1 MPGHAALRAV
11 TTPTPLRKQVV
22 ERLREAIIEGHLKP
36 GERLRERELCELL
49 GVSRTSLR
57 EGLVELEAEGL
68 INNVPNRGPVV
79 AMVSI
84 KAAEEIY
91 QLRAVLE
98 GLAARLFA
106 KHATD
111 AQLQELAQA
120 TAGLAEI
127 YRNFSA
133 SPFLKAKSRFYD
145 ILLTGANNQ
154 LVAQVL
160 RGINAR
166 VSQLRITSLS
176 DPSRLEVSI
185 KEIYRILD
193 AVSARDEEAAWRAS
207 TEHVANAAEAA
218 LAILRKQQKHDMS

>member
-106 KHATD
+106 
-111 AQLQELAQA
+111 
-120 TAGLAEI
+120 
-127 YRNFSA
+127 
-133 SPFLKAKSRFYD
+133 
-145 ILLTGANNQ
+145 
-154 LVAQVL
+154 
-160 RGINAR
+160 
-166 VSQLRITSLS
+166 
-176 DPSRLEVSI
+176 
-185 KEIYRILD
+185 
-193 AVSARDEEAAWRAS
+193 
-207 TEHVANAAEAA
+207 
-218 LAILRKQQKHDMS
+218 